1 MKQTAAVAP
10 IVALAS
16 LLAAAPAHAAG
27 QPGDYSF
34 TATIGESGPKKDNAY
49 RASETLNFA
58 VQYQKTGYAAYRAM
72 VGFFSMSGR
81 EEISPSAGTRDA
93 DAFFVT
99 GNLVFTPRFHTIH
112 PFATAGLGFYDV
124 RLTDNSGSQNGI
136 EVGLNWGVG
145 MSVQLVKLFAIHGE
159 LSYHYLTGQISNPVQ
174 MIAIGGRF
182 DF

>member
-10 IVALAS
+10 IVAFAS
-16 LLAAAPAHAAG
+16 LFAAVPAHAAG
-27 QPGDYSF
+27 QPGDYSL

-49 RASETLNFA
+49 RSSETLSFG

-99 GNLVFTPRFHTIH
+99 GNLVFTPRFHTVH

-124 RLTDNSGSQNGI
+124 RLTDNSGTQNGI

-145 MSVQLVKLFAIHGE
+145 MSVQLVRIFAIHGE
-159 LSYHYLTGQISNPVQ
+159 LSYHYLTGAISSPVQ
-174 MIAIGGRF
+174 IIAIGGRF